1 MVRFDLNGLRTDI
14 KLDLVEKYL
23 GSMQKTGEVSKVL
36 LWMQSVRL
44 RIESTPEIKLTVRK
58 WSLSEFK
65 NSSSAYEIVFMLHL
79 LLSGGQTWD

>member
-36 LWMQSVRL
+36 TTKWMQSVRL
-44 RIESTPEIKLTVRK
+44 RIKSTPEIKLTVRK
-58 WSLSEFK
+58 WSLSEC
-65 NSSSAYEIVFMLHL
+65 
-79 LLSGGQTWD
+79 

>member
-44 RIESTPEIKLTVRK
+44 RIESTPEIKL
-58 WSLSEFK
+58 
-65 NSSSAYEIVFMLHL
+65 N
-79 LLSGGQTWD
+79 